1 VKQGAGLTV
10 LVVDD
15 YAATRELIRTLL
27 ESKGCH
33 VVEAANGQEA
43 VNIAARIAFSFI
55 LMDLD
60 MPVLNGYEATR
71 EILSRPGTKGVPIIA
86 FSANCSRDWQERAL
100 DAGCKGCISKP
111 ADFTLIDRLVR
122 RYSSSTVD

>member
-1 VKQGAGLTV
+1 MKQAGGLIV

-15 YAATRELIRTLL
+15 YADTRELIRTLL
-27 ESKGCH
+27 ERKGCR
-33 VVEAANGQEA
+33 VFEAANGQEA

-71 EILSRPGTKGVPIIA
+71 EILSHPRTKGVPIIA
-86 FSANCSRDWQERAL
+86 FSANCTRDWQQRAF
-100 DAGCKGCISKP
+100 DAGCTGCIQKP
-111 ADFTLIDRLVR
+111 LDFTLIDELVS

>member
-1 VKQGAGLTV
+1 MNQAGGLTV

-15 YAATRELIRTLL
+15 YADTRELIRTLL
-27 ESKGCH
+27 ERKGCH

-60 MPVLNGYEATR
+60 MPVLDGCDATR
-71 EILSRPGTKGVPIIA
+71 EILSQPRTKGVPIIA
-86 FSANCSRDWQERAL
+86 FSANCNRDWQQRAF
-100 DAGCKGCISKP
+100 DAGCTGCIPKP
-111 ADFTLIDRLVR
+111 VDFTRIDELIS

>member
-1 VKQGAGLTV
+1 MKQAGGLTV

-15 YAATRELIRTLL
+15 YADTRELIRTLL
-27 ESKGCH
+27 ERKGCH

-43 VNIAARIAFSFI
+43 VNITARTAFSFI

-71 EILSRPGTKGVPIIA
+71 EILSQPGTKGVPIIA
-86 FSANCSRDWQERAL
+86 FSANCTRDWQQRAF
-100 DAGCKGCISKP
+100 DAGCTACIPKP
-111 ADFTLIDRLVR
+111 VDFTLIDELVS

>member
-1 VKQGAGLTV
+1 MKQAGGLIV

-15 YAATRELIRTLL
+15 YADTREFIRTLL
-27 ESKGCH
+27 EGKGCH

-60 MPVLNGYEATR
+60 MPILNGYEATR
-71 EILSRPGTKGVPIIA
+71 EILSQPRTKDVPIIA
-86 FSANCSRDWQERAL
+86 FSANCSRDWQQRAF
-100 DAGCKGCISKP
+100 DAGCTGCIPKP
-111 ADFTLIDRLVR
+111 VDFTRIDELVS
-122 RYSSSTVD
+122 RYSSSILD